1 MKPLG
6 RALDE
11 FRAYIAGQKMD
22 AAETVGTLIENGQSD
37 EAAVEKAKVTVS
49 DVFLAY
55 LQQAEKAHGREGYA
69 GLVKA
74 YAAALTPQVR
84 DWRRRKESAE
94 ADGHESQALI
104 GAAKL
109 DKAEELLTVFAE
121 IMEYAQGA

>member
-6 RALDE
+6 KALDE
-11 FRAYIAGQKMD
+11 FRFYIAGQKMEAD
-22 AAETVGTLIENGQSD
+22 ETIGTLIQNGQSD
-37 EAAVEKAKVTVS
+37 EAAAERAKAAVG
-49 DVFLAY
+49 DIFLAY

-84 DWRRRKESAE
+84 DWKRRKESAE
-94 ADGHESQALI
+94 AEGREAQALI
-104 GAAKL
+104 FAAKL

-121 IMEYAQGA
+121 LMENARGE